1 MKGKKIKS
9 LIDKLSK
16 KYPTVVKSIWMTS
29 SSEKEEGDTIIFLLD
44 DTNQI
49 DSITTNEIKLEAQK
63 IAKVFGLRGETD
75 LIFYK
80 LSDYW
85 ELIRHGSPVTF
96 TEIREGIPL
105 YDPSGFFLPLKKLL
119 IDGRVPGTKEAMKSL
134 IQQSPLRLLR
144 IERIHT
150 ISIMDALSS
159 AVVDAAQAPL
169 MGVGVS
175 PPTPKHVPEQLRI
188 HFVRKRKL
196 SPEYV
201 KYYEDIIKIWKLLEH
216 GELKVVTPGK
226 IDELVEKATRFV
238 EKMEELMQKIEK

>member
-1 MKGKKIKS
+1 MNSKKTKS
-9 LIDKLSK
+9 LIDRLTK

-29 SSEKEEGDTIIFLLD
+29 SSEDRKGDTIIFLLD

-49 DSITTNEIKLEAQK
+49 DSITTNEIKLGAQK
-63 IAKVFGLRGETD
+63 LVKSLGLRGETD

-96 TEIREGIPL
+96 TEIRDGVPL

-119 IDGRVPGTKEAMKSL
+119 LEGRVPGTKEAMKSL

-144 IERIHT
+144 IERVHT
-150 ISIMDALSS
+150 ISIIDALSS

-169 MGVGVS
+169 MSVGVS
-175 PPTPKHVPEQLRI
+175 PPTPKNVPDQLRI

-201 KYYEDIIKIWKLLEH
+201 KYYEDVIKTWKKLEH
-216 GELKVVTPGK
+216 GELKIIRPEK

-238 EKMEELMQKIEK
+238 EKMEELMQRIEK

>member
-1 MKGKKIKS
+1 MNDKKTKS
-9 LIDKLSK
+9 LIDKLTK

-29 SSEKEEGDTIIFLLD
+29 SSDEGKEDTMIFLLD
-44 DTNQI
+44 DTNQV

-63 IAKVFGLRGETD
+63 LAKSMGMKGETD

-96 TEIREGIPL
+96 TEIRDGIPL

-119 IDGRVPGTKEAMKSL
+119 LEGRVPGTKEAMKSL
-134 IQQSPLRLLR
+134 IQQSPMRLLR

-150 ISIMDALSS
+150 LSVLDALSS

-175 PPTPKHVPEQLRI
+175 PPTPK
-188 HFVRKRKL
+188 
-196 SPEYV
+196 
-201 KYYEDIIKIWKLLEH
+201 
-216 GELKVVTPGK
+216 
-226 IDELVEKATRFV
+226 
-238 EKMEELMQKIEK
+238 

>member
-1 MKGKKIKS
+1 MNDKKVRP
-9 LIDKLSK
+9 LIDKLTK
-16 KYPTVVKSIWMTS
+16 NYPTVIKSIWMTS
-29 SSEKEEGDTIIFLLD
+29 SSESGEADTIIFLLD
-44 DTNQI
+44 DTEQV
-49 DSITTNEIKLEAQK
+49 DSITTNEIKLQAQK
-63 IAKVFGLRGETD
+63 LAKSLKLRGKTD

-96 TEIREGIPL
+96 TEIRDGIPL

-119 IDGRVPGTKEAMKSL
+119 LEGRVPGTKEAMRSL

-144 IERIHT
+144 IERVHT
-150 ISIMDALSS
+150 VSIMDALSS

-169 MGVGVS
+169 MNVGVS
-175 PPTPKHVPEQLRI
+175 PPTPKSVPDQLRI

-201 KYYEDIIKIWKLLEH
+201 KYYEDVIKTWKKLEH
-216 GELKVVTPGK
+216 GELKILKPEK

-238 EKMEELMQKIEK
+238 EKMEELMQKI